1 MRQSTKTILL
11 IVITVVAI
19 FFAYLHFFTKDT
31 VTYDPKENPE
41 IQKLLKPYQ
50 DSIVKLTHESDL
62 AKQRADVQKE
72 FAMEMI
78 RQAIQSGMKI
88 EHYITNISN
97 FNKKVD
103 AIKNEDELQKLANET
118 YWRVHK

>member
-1 MRQSTKTILL
+1 VRQSTKTILL